1 MSLRKAMY
9 EHMKTNKKY
18 NTLQLH
24 YEESIRLY
32 EERTRERDVQIEINK
47 TQKKKFEEE
56 LDKLLKKNIELKE
69 EIKELKKRRKK

>member
-9 EHMKTNKKY
+9 EHLKTNKKY
-18 NTLQLH
+18 NTLELH

-32 EERTRERDVQIEINK
+32 EERTRERDAQIEINK

-56 LDKLLKKNIELKE
+56 VDKLLKKNIELKE

>member
-9 EHMKTNKKY
+9 EHLKTKKKY
-18 NTLQLH
+18 NTLEIH

-32 EERTRERDVQIEINK
+32 EERTRERDTQIEINK
-47 TQKKKFEEE
+47 IQKKKFEEE